1 MVAVIGRDHR
11 GGWRHPAAHVA
22 TGSGAAAGMSF
33 HPNEVQRRG
42 RTASFMLVG
51 AFTFLASAFFVTQV
65 LEHTAYNLQSETNRL
80 REVPLPAP
88 RAIIYDR
95 HGAVIAE
102 NLPGYSVSI
111 LARSSDS
118 LRVALRGLSGVIN
131 LTPEQIEAAVRRF
144 RQAPNRTTG
153 VLAEP
158 S

>member
-1 MVAVIGRDHR
+1 
-11 GGWRHPAAHVA
+11 
-22 TGSGAAAGMSF
+22 MSF

-42 RTASFMLVG
+42 RTATFILTG
-51 AFTFLASAFFVTQV
+51 AFVFLASAFFRTQI
-65 LEHTAYNLQSETNRL
+65 LEHAAYNLQSETNRL

-111 LARSSDS
+111 LAKTSDS
-118 LRVALRGLSGVIN
+118 LRVALRGLSGVIS

-144 RQAPNRTTG
+144 RQAPNRPTV
-153 VLAEP
+153 VLADASFDVVSVLEERRVDFP
-158 S
+158 GLIIQAAPKRY